1 MQLLFFDFF
10 ILIILWRPLLFCR
23 LFWPKKSDGWFIFSF
38 NINAIFFSLRFPYA
52 LHCVP
57 IVSFYLLTRRWYSKR
72 LNSFACLIWSSL
84 VAHHSRHN
92 QCTTMHNKMVNWLL
106 TYYEESMKLVEK
118 NMFRKEKKIRKKKE
132 ALCMRDYKSK

>member
-1 MQLLFFDFF
+1 MQLLFLSNFSF
-10 ILIILWRPLLFCR
+10 WLFCGGR
-23 LFWPKKSDGWFIFSF
+23 YCFFVYFGPKSLMADLFLVFIWMR
-38 NINAIFFSLRFPYA
+38 FFFLRFPYA

-118 NMFRKEKKIRKKKE
+118 KNMFRKVKKKKYERKKNIMY
-132 ALCMRDYKSK
+132 ARL